1 MPIMTLAAQICAF
14 CAPRGRLRQG
24 SLVYFLGF
32 GRPVQAAERTSVA
45 DEPAPDSAAMSAPRT
60 CWDRVRGCPAVV
72 DSDLSEGVDAGLPTL
87 WQEAAAASA
96 AGSSSDP
103 RWILK
108 RHDHGRPGDGTHA
121 SGPPMNAPPKPKL
134 LALGMRNCAMTC
146 GDAGPGR
153 CCSGYKKPLVLQPY
167 HL

>member
-87 WQEAAAASA
+87 WQGARRAPAPGSASPP
-96 AGSSSDP
+96 P
-103 RWILK
+103 RS
-108 RHDHGRPGDGTHA
+108 P
-121 SGPPMNAPPKPKL
+121 NAPQYLP
-134 LALGMRNCAMTC
+134 
-146 GDAGPGR
+146 
-153 CCSGYKKPLVLQPY
+153 
-167 HL
+167 